1 MLEGCTVALKYRMI
15 LTLFLADLRWHLEK
29 VLILKAAPSVLFDNP
44 YQIIA
49 KDLKKNGVDCELFS
63 ISIHNPTV
71 AHGGATG
78 S

>member
-49 KDLKKNGVDCELFS
+49 KD
-63 ISIHNPTV
+63 
-71 AHGGATG
+71 
-78 S
+78 